1 MTVKPYI
8 FNLKEAEAMAKAE
21 FEARKTIRDKLKV
34 SLPSGNESPRNLAA
48 ETIELITSTTK
59 RNLEA

>member
-1 MTVKPYI
+1 
-8 FNLKEAEAMAKAE
+8 MAKAE

-34 SLPSGNESPRNLAA
+34 SLPSGSESPRNLAA